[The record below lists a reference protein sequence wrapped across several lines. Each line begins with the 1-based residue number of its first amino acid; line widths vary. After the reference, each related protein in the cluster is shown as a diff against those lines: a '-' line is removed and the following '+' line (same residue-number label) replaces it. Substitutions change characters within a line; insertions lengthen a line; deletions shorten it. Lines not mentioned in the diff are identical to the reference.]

1 MTKAGRTNRY
11 ARWNPRQPRPSRP
24 PRRVSLSRLFRRSHP
39 RPPWRHSHRPPT
51 SSRRKARTPRLCS
64 HCQPAHH
71 PRPLRPGGPPRRSCR
86 GRRKAPCRPRGRFF
100 QLAVTPLPHTS
111 DSVHHRII
119 IPSRNSSPTWRSPE
133 TRPQGQLTLTY
144 HVQDP
149 AGIAL
154 SGTELRYS
162 QMMGSHQQHHLCDCA
177 RCVSHALLRL
187 RDAACRT
194 GPPRRPGIRF
204 NRVPG
209 VTVAVAAWRDMH
221 ALIQMV
227 ADQPDCA
234 LIACGCCLCSLH
246 RNLLW
251 AWLQVVAADGPASS

>member
-1 MTKAGRTNRY
+1 MGKNLICEICHLSFTRVRALRRHCCPRKEIPRLLDHPVARPHSMTKAGRTNRY

-24 PRRVSLSRLFRRSHP
+24 PRRVSLSRPFRRSHP
-39 RPPWRHSHRPPT
+39 RPPWRHSHRQPISRPRPHRPPT

-133 TRPQGQLTLTY
+133 TRP
-144 HVQDP
+144 
-149 AGIAL
+149 
-154 SGTELRYS
+154 R
-162 QMMGSHQQHHLCDCA
+162 
-177 RCVSHALLRL
+177 
-187 RDAACRT
+187 
-194 GPPRRPGIRF
+194 
-204 NRVPG
+204 
-209 VTVAVAAWRDMH
+209 
-221 ALIQMV
+221 
-227 ADQPDCA
+227 
-234 LIACGCCLCSLH
+234 
-246 RNLLW
+246 
-251 AWLQVVAADGPASS
+251 AS